1 MISTTPFWVEAH
13 PPEPGPV
20 TNTLPPSIDVVVVGS
35 GVTGLTAARRLV
47 AAGKSVAVV
56 DAGPIGGAASRVSGG
71 MIIYGLKISA
81 EAAIAGWGE
90 RLGLE
95 MWQASLDSVDL
106 VERIVRADRIACEF
120 ERTGSVELGF
130 NQRDLSRFRAESAW
144 VKDRLGFATEVYGPD
159 RIHEVVGGHRFVG
172 ALAESFSA
180 GLHPAKYALGLA
192 ASVASGGGVLIES
205 TPVAGIERSGAG
217 FDIHTSRGS
226 IRAGEVL
233 LATNGYTDGLQA
245 QLQRRIVPIG
255 SYIVVTEPLPE
266 ETARR
271 LVPERRMLWTS
282 RRLLNYFRLTADNR
296 LMLGGRQNLSP
307 DLDLQE
313 SARLLRSTV
322 EGFYPELAG
331 VGITHTWTGRLGVT
345 FDLLPHI
352 GRFEGVWHALGYGGH
367 GMGIGTYIGH
377 EVAGLMTGE
386 IGRSPF
392 AEIPFPTRWFYRKTA
407 WFLRPA
413 AMFYRFR
420 DRIGR

>member
-1 MISTTPFWVEAH
+1 MV
-13 PPEPGPV
+13 
-20 TNTLPPSIDVVVVGS
+20 
-35 GVTGLTAARRLV
+35 
-47 AAGKSVAVV
+47 
-56 DAGPIGGAASRVSGG
+56 
-71 MIIYGLKISA
+71 IYGLKISA

-95 MWQASLDSVDL
+95 MWQASMDSVDL
-106 VERIVRADRIACEF
+106 VERIVGEDRIACEF

-130 NQRDLSRFRAESAW
+130 NQRDLARFRAESAW
-144 VKDRLGFATEVYGPD
+144 VQDRLGFATEVYGPD
-159 RIHEVVGGHRFVG
+159 RIREVVGSDRFVAG
-172 ALAESFSA
+172 LAESFSA
-180 GLHPAKYALGLA
+180 GVQPAKFALGLA
-192 ASVASGGGVLIES
+192 ASVAAGGGVLIES
-205 TPVAGIERSGAG
+205 TPVTDIERSGAG
-217 FDIHTSRGS
+217 FSVHTPRGN

-233 LATNGYTDGLQA
+233 LATNGYTNGLQA

-282 RRLLNYFRLTADNR
+282 RRFLNYFRLTADNR
-296 LMLGGRQNLSP
+296 LMVGGRQNLSP
-307 DLDLQE
+307 DLDLQQ
-313 SARLLRSTV
+313 SARLLRRTI

-352 GRFEGVWHALGYGGH
+352 GRFDGVWHALGFGGH
-367 GMGIGTYIGH
+367 GMGIGTYLGH

-392 AEIPFPTRWFYRKTA
+392 AEIPFPTKWFYRKWA

-413 AMFYRFR
+413 AVLYRFL